1 MSPVSAGGRRNVQGL
16 PKYYARVAWSLVLV
30 ISGFSEN
37 DMPDPDD
44 EKLTEID
51 AELLQRERLFE
62 MFHRIET
69 YDARES
75 VISFCEKLTQ
85 QKRE

>member
-1 MSPVSAGGRRNVQGL
+1 
-16 PKYYARVAWSLVLV
+16 
-30 ISGFSEN
+30 
-37 DMPDPDD
+37 MPDPDD

-51 AELLQRERLFE
+51 AELRQRERLLE

-75 VISFCEKLTQ
+75 VISFCEKLMQ
-85 QKRE
+85 QKSE

>member
-1 MSPVSAGGRRNVQGL
+1 
-16 PKYYARVAWSLVLV
+16 
-30 ISGFSEN
+30 
-37 DMPDPDD
+37 MPDPDD

-51 AELLQRERLFE
+51 AELLQRERLLV

-69 YDARES
+69 YDEREL

-85 QKRE
+85 QKR